1 MPAPALY
8 NMLIS
13 SSRERERERG
23 SLCSGP
29 EIGFLLFY
37 DVIVEIV
44 MSGTIYRVKL

>member
-1 MPAPALY
+1 
-8 NMLIS
+8 MLHAMLLIKEYPG
-13 SSRERERERG
+13 RERDNEKG

-29 EIGFLLFY
+29 EIAFLQFY